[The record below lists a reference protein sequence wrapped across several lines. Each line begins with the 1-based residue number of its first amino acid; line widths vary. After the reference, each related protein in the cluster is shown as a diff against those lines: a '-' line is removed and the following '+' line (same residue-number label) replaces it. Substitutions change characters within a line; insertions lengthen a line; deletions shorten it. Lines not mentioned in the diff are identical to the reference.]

1 IITLDD
7 INGDIHMHTTYSD
20 GAFSIRDMVEANIAK
35 GYKFMVITDHSQS
48 LRVANGL
55 QVERLLR
62 QNEEIKAL
70 DKEYSEIDIYSGTE
84 MDILPDGSLDY
95 DDEILAQLDYVIGA

>member
-1 IITLDD
+1 
-7 INGDIHMHTTYSD
+7 
-20 GAFSIRDMVEANIAK
+20 
-35 GYKFMVITDHSQS
+35 MVITDHSQS

-95 DDEILAQLDYVIGA
+95 DDEILAQ

>member
-1 IITLDD
+1 
-7 INGDIHMHTTYSD
+7 
-20 GAFSIRDMVEANIAK
+20 
-35 GYKFMVITDHSQS
+35 MVITDHSQS

-95 DDEILAQLDYVIGA
+95 DDEILAQLDYVIGLFIKALTNQKNKLWND

>member
-1 IITLDD
+1 MILMVIFICIQRIVMVRFLSR
-7 INGDIHMHTTYSD
+7 H
-20 GAFSIRDMVEANIAK
+20 VEANIAK

-84 MDILPDGSLDY
+84 IDIT
-95 DDEILAQLDYVIGA
+95 

>member
-1 IITLDD
+1 
-7 INGDIHMHTTYSD
+7 MHTTYSD

-55 QVERLLR
+55 SRKTLR

-84 MDILPDGSLDY
+84 WIYYLMARWIMMMKF
-95 DDEILAQLDYVIGA
+95 

>member
-1 IITLDD
+1 
-7 INGDIHMHTTYSD
+7 
-20 GAFSIRDMVEANIAK
+20 
-35 GYKFMVITDHSQS
+35 MVITDHSQS

-70 DKEYSEIDIYSGTE
+70 DKEYSKLIFIQVQKWIYYL
-84 MDILPDGSLDY
+84 MARWIMMMKF
-95 DDEILAQLDYVIGA
+95 

>member
-1 IITLDD
+1 
-7 INGDIHMHTTYSD
+7 MHTTYSD

-35 GYKFMVITDHSQS
+35 GYKLMVITDHSQS

-62 QNEEIKAL
+62 QNEEIKKCFIKNIVKL
-70 DKEYSEIDIYSGTE
+70 IFIQVQKWNQPY
-84 MDILPDGSLDY
+84 GSL
-95 DDEILAQLDYVIGA
+95 IMMMKF

>member
-1 IITLDD
+1 MILMVIF
-7 INGDIHMHTTYSD
+7 ICIQTYSD

-55 QVERLLR
+55 QVERLQDKTKKLR
-62 QNEEIKAL
+62 L
-70 DKEYSEIDIYSGTE
+70 
-84 MDILPDGSLDY
+84 
-95 DDEILAQLDYVIGA
+95 